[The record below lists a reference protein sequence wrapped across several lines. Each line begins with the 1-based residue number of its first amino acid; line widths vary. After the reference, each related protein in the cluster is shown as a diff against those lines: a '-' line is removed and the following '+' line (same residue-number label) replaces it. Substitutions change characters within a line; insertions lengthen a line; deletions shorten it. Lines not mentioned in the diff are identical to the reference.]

1 MIVQQMKT
9 KGGILRKLIFSM
21 TPFVF
26 LYTFLSKN
34 IFTIHVFHILIH
46 IAFASPSENPLLRIP
61 WPCEG

>member
-21 TPFVF
+21 TPFLF
-26 LYTFLSKN
+26 LYTSLSKKV
-34 IFTIHVFHILIH
+34 FTNLVFHTSIH